1 MEDNIIKFASSKQ
14 LIKNSKN
21 FLTIKKLPLF
31 SLTRQEDAVFFGW
44 GRKKSGIH
52 AIELSKEHHTPFVL
66 LEDGFIR
73 SIGLGVDG
81 SPSFSIVEDDVGI
94 YYDATQHSKLESILN
109 TYDFTSDAEL
119 MQTASEAMARIKEH
133 HISKYNNAPDID
145 TSFFKEDS
153 KHKVL
158 IVAQTAGD
166 SSLTYGL
173 ADTFST
179 KQMIE
184 DAIQENPQASV
195 YIKIHPDVL
204 SGKKK
209 SDISTEDI
217 PQECTIIDTDINAIS
232 LLKHFDKIYT
242 KTSGMGMEA
251 LVLGLEVVCYGM
263 PYYAGWGPTIN
274 RQSCERRTRKLTVEE
289 LFAGAYILYPR
300 YYNPYRNRSSNIID
314 TIEEIIRQKKK
325 DTTTA
330 QYSALALGDS
340 HIRIF
345 NHYLFDYIF
354 PRKSIHTIYVPSATA
369 LGIKNTHSKT
379 QAHNQFLTALNK
391 YNYER
396 IIITLGEV
404 DTSYTIWRNAQQSN
418 NSVDNVL
425 ERSLNNYKNF
435 LKILV
440 TYASTIV
447 LSAPLPTLKDN
458 VKCDDSITGIRST
471 VNISQ
476 KERTQLTVRFNQ
488 EIKTFCQDQQDIQFI
503 DLDAVSMNKKGTVVS
518 WLRNHKN
525 PCDHHYNRFTY
536 ALLLIWRLK
545 NVIKFGKKR

>member
-1 MEDNIIKFASSKQ
+1 MKKYSFSKK
-14 LIKNSKN
+14 LIKNTKF
-21 FLTIKKLPLF
+21 FLTIKHYTLLDKLLQKKG
-31 SLTRQEDAVFFGW
+31 TFFGW
-44 GRKKSGIH
+44 GRKKSGMR
-52 AIELSKEHHTPFVL
+52 AIELSKEHHTSFVL

-73 SIGLGVDG
+73 SLGLGVKG

-94 YYDATQHSKLESILN
+94 YYDATAPSKLENILN
-109 TYDFTSDAEL
+109 TYDFTSDVEL
-119 MQTASEAMARIKEH
+119 MQKATEAIALIKEH

-145 TSFFKEDS
+145 TAFFKEDP

-173 ADTFST
+173 ANTFST

-184 DAIQENPQASV
+184 DAIQENPQASI

-204 SGKKK
+204 SGKKD
-209 SDISTEDI
+209 SDIQKDNI
-217 PQECTIIDTDINAIS
+217 PDECIILDTDVNPIS
-232 LLKHFDKIYT
+232 LLKHFDKVYT

-251 LVLGLEVVCYGM
+251 LILGLEVVCYGM
-263 PYYAGWGPTIN
+263 PYYAGWGLTVD

-289 LFAGAYILYPR
+289 LFAGAYILYTR
-300 YYNPYRNRSSNIID
+300 YYNPYRNRSSDIID
-314 TIEEIIRQKKK
+314 TIEEMIRQKKK
-325 DTTTA
+325 DTTAT

-354 PRKSIHTIYVPSATA
+354 PRKSIHAIYVPSATA

-379 QAHNQFLTALNK
+379 QAHNQFVDALAQ
-391 YNYER
+391 YNYKH
-396 IIITLGEV
+396 IMITLGEV
-404 DTSYTIWRNAQQSN
+404 DTSYTIWRNAQQGN
-418 NSVDNVL
+418 NSVDKVL
-425 ERSLNNYKNF
+425 ERSLNNYKDF

-440 TYASTIV
+440 TYAPTIV
-447 LSAPLPTLKDN
+447 LSAPLPTLKDD

-488 EIKTFCQDQQDIQFI
+488 EIQTFCQTQQDIQFI
-503 DLDAVSMNKKGTVVS
+503 DLDTVSMNKNGTVIF
-518 WLRNHKN
+518 WLQNYKN
-525 PCDHHYNRFTY
+525 LCDHHYNRFTY

-545 NVIKFGKKR
+545 NVIK